1 MNSLEELGGRLL
13 VIFDGRCGFCNR
25 SVRWFLRRDRRDRL
39 RFVASDSPKVAE
51 LLARHGGSDHVLSS
65 MTILVVR
72 DAGRPSEQVLIR
84 SDAAVALLA
93 ALPNPWPV
101 IGKVFGW
108 IPRPLRDLGYRIIAR
123 LRYRIWGRFET
134 CPIPT
139 AQERAHFL

>member
-1 MNSLEELGGRLL
+1 
-13 VIFDGRCGFCNR
+13 
-25 SVRWFLRRDRRDRL
+25 
-39 RFVASDSPKVAE
+39 
-51 LLARHGGSDHVLSS
+51 
-65 MTILVVR
+65 
-72 DAGRPSEQVLIR
+72 VLIR

-93 ALPNPWPV
+93 ALPSPWPV